1 MGQAQKDTEQFQPD
15 SRKAW
20 RKWLQQY
27 HDKKQAI
34 WLHCYK
40 IKTGVPSVRW
50 SDAVDEALCFGWI
63 DSTRRSVDED
73 SFIQLFTRRKPVS
86 LWSKINKEK
95 VARLMAEGLMA
106 PAGLN
111 SVAVAQQ
118 NGTWNLLDEVE
129 EMLIP
134 KDLEAAFRR
143 HKGAKAYFLSLSRTL
158 QKRMLQWLVLA
169 KREETR
175 QKRITEIAELAGQ
188 QQIPKPFQ

>member
-1 MGQAQKDTEQFQPD
+1 MGQVQKDTEQFQPE

-20 RKWLQQY
+20 RKWLQQH
-27 HDKKQAI
+27 HDKKQAV
-34 WLHCYK
+34 WLLCYK
-40 IKTGVPSVRW
+40 MKTGVPSVRW

-63 DSTRRSVDED
+63 DSTRRSVDGD
-73 SFIQLFTRRKPVS
+73 RFIQLFTRRKPNS

-95 VARLMAEGLMA
+95 VARLTAEGQMT

-111 SVAVAQQ
+111 SVALAQQ
-118 NGTWNLLDEVE
+118 NGSWHLLDEVE

-143 HKGAKAYFLSLSRTL
+143 HKGAKVYFLGLSRTL

-169 KREETR
+169 KRDETR
-175 QKRITEIAELAGQ
+175 Q
-188 QQIPKPFQ
+188 

>member
-1 MGQAQKDTEQFQPD
+1 MGQVQKDTEQFQPD
-15 SRKAW
+15 SQKDW
-20 RKWLQQY
+20 RKWLQQH
-27 HDKKQAI
+27 HDKKQAV
-34 WLHCYK
+34 WLLCYK
-40 IKTGVPSVRW
+40 MKTGVPTIRW

-73 SFIQLFTRRKPVS
+73 SFIQLFTRRKPNS
-86 LWSKINKEK
+86 MWSKINKEK

-111 SVAVAQQ
+111 SIALAQQ
-118 NGTWNLLDEVE
+118 NGSWNLLDEAE

-143 HKGAKAYFLSLSRTL
+143 HKGAKVYFLGLSHTL
-158 QKRMLQWLVLA
+158 QKRLLVWLVLA
-169 KREETR
+169 KRDETR

-188 QQIPKPFQ
+188 QQLPKAFQ